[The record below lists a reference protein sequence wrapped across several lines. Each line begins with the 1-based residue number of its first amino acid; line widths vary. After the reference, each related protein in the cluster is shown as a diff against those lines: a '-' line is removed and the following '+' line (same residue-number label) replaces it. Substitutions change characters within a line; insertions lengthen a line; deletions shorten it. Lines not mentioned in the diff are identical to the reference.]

1 MSEQSPLCL
10 KAIPG
15 AILLLF
21 CSITTPYLPEEMPLK
36 ADLHIIFAFASA
48 VLLFLYLLAVV
59 IGQLAKGRRPY
70 RLYLVTIIGIILIS
84 IYLLVRVGIV
94 CSALEIFVTVSTI
107 VLSERLVNR
116 MKADRA
122 ETPREKEMPCKDTDF
137 VDSIYTAYQSSLT
150 TEQEIAEG

>member
-1 MSEQSPLCL
+1 MSQSHTWSYSSFV
-10 KAIPG
+10 
-15 AILLLF
+15 LF
-21 CSITTPYLPEEMPLK
+21 HHNTVFAGGNAAEGRPTY
-36 ADLHIIFAFASA
+36 HIIFAFASA

-94 CSALEIFVTVSTI
+94 SSALEIFVTVSTI